1 MRDRG
6 AGEPASLWSLARTTG
21 PGRHTTSTRTAYGR
35 PVVHE
40 YTAGPLV
47 HKYEDGRRD
56 GVRLAV
62 IHEEDGPFVREYE
75 DGTAY
80 GWPSYARRTVR
91 RTAGRRT

>member
-1 MRDRG
+1 M
-6 AGEPASLWSLARTTG
+6 EPREDDG
-21 PGRHTTSTRTAYGR
+21 PGTAYDEYENGVR
-35 PVVHE
+35 PSRRDE

>member
-1 MRDRG
+1 M
-6 AGEPASLWSLARTTG
+6 EPREDDG
-21 PGRHTTSTRTAYGR
+21 PGTAYDEYENGVR
-35 PVVHE
+35 PSRRDE

-62 IHEEDGPFVREYE
+62 IHEEDG
-75 DGTAY
+75 TAY